1 MTLDDGRKAVAVK
14 SDAEDYTG
22 VLLRSG
28 TPGTPDPRGDL
39 NRYPAATQADGFHN
53 TQLVVLRREAL
64 HCPNQRHAYF
74 SLAGHRG

>member
-1 MTLDDGRKAVAVK
+1 MTLGDGRKAVAVK

-28 TPGTPDPRGDL
+28 APGTPDPRGDFA
-39 NRYPAATQADGFHN
+39 RYPAAAQADGFHN
-53 TQLVVLRREAL
+53 TQLVVLRREVL
-64 HCPNQRHAYF
+64 HCQNQRHAYF